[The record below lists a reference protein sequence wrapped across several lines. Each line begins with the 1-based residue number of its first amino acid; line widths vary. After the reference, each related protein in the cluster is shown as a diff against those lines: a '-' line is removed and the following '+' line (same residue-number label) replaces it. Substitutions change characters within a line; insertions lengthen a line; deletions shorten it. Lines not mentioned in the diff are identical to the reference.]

1 MVSFEHRNRRN
12 ERATEQ
18 GDFSP
23 VTSNITRRNVLK
35 SATASAAFVASAPY
49 FFTRAHAAED
59 PKVVRFYMQ
68 DGSLGDL
75 YMEHWYKPFVE
86 MHDLKPEYIQ
96 LQGGNAPMEKLQ
108 AQIAAGRPEAD
119 VVPLHPNQLVFAR
132 RNDMLM
138 PVPRD
143 AVPEYANLYPE
154 YITDWGPG
162 MVLWC
167 YGLAYNTE
175 KVDPAPTSWKAL
187 WDPAYAGRVALNEAL
202 KDQALEMVNMTYKG
216 SPYPVDEA
224 TFEHLSAL
232 RPNLVT
238 LWSSGADAEQ
248 LFRNDEIVMTPFWNG
263 RVTQL
268 KSEGLPIAFAVPD
281 EGIIVRNS
289 TYAVPKNA
297 RNPDMAIAW
306 FDFVLGVEPQK
317 RLVEY
322 GYGTPN
328 KLVEYT
334 PEEEAAVIVTDPEV
348 VANAI
353 PEDFEKIVDESARWN
368 DLWTAWKAS

>member
-1 MVSFEHRNRRN
+1 MASKSSNLSRR
-12 ERATEQ
+12 RILQ
-18 GDFSP
+18 G
-23 VTSNITRRNVLK
+23 
-35 SATASAAFVASAPY
+35 AGASAAFVAASPY
-49 FFTRAHAAED
+49 FFTRAQAQGD
-59 PKVVRFYMQ
+59 PRVVRFYTQ
-68 DGSLGDL
+68 DGTLGDL

-86 MHDLKPEYIQ
+86 MHDLRAEYIP

-108 AQIAAGRPEAD
+108 AQIAVGRPEVD
-119 VVPLHPNQLVFAR
+119 VVPLHGNQLVFAL

-143 AVPEYANLYPE
+143 AIPEYANLHPQ

-175 KVDPAPTSWKAL
+175 KVVPAPTSWKAL
-187 WDPAYAGRVALNEAL
+187 WDPQYAGRVALNEAL
-202 KDQALEMVNMTYKG
+202 NDQALQMVNITFKG
-216 SPYPVDEA
+216 SPYPVDEE
-224 TFEHLSAL
+224 TFRHLTAL

-268 KSEGLPIAFAVPD
+268 KSEGLPIEFAVPD
-281 EGIIVRNS
+281 EGFFVRHS
-289 TYAVPKNA
+289 TYAIPRGA
-297 RNPDMAIAW
+297 RNPDMAMAW
-306 FDFVLGVEPQK
+306 LDFVIGVEPQK
-317 RLVEY
+317 RLVEF

-334 PEEEAAVIVTDPEV
+334 PEEAAAVIVTDEAV
-348 VANAI
+348 VAKAVQ
-353 PEDFEKIVDESARWN
+353 EDFERILDESARWSQM
-368 DLWTAWKAS
+368 WTAWKAS

>member
-1 MVSFEHRNRRN
+1 M
-12 ERATEQ
+12 
-18 GDFSP
+18 
-23 VTSNITRRNVLK
+23 TSRPTRRRVLK
-35 SATASAAFVASAPY
+35 GAAAAAGFTAAAPY
-49 FFTRAHAAED
+49 FFTRAHAQSD
-59 PKVVRFYMQ
+59 PKVVRFYTQ

-86 MHDLKPEYIQ
+86 MHDLKAEYVP
-96 LQGGNAPMEKLQ
+96 LQGGSAPMEKLQ

-119 VVPLHPNQLVFAR
+119 VLPLHGNEKVFAL

-143 AVPEYANLYPE
+143 AIPEYANLHE
-154 YITDWGPG
+154 QYISDWGPG

-175 KVDPAPTSWKAL
+175 AVDPPPASWQVL
-187 WDPAYAGRVALNEAL
+187 WDPAYAGRVAINEAL
-202 KDQALEMVNMTYKG
+202 KDQALQMVNLAFKG
-216 SPYPVDEA
+216 APYPVDEE
-224 TFEHLSAL
+224 TFSHLSDL
-232 RPNLVT
+232 RPNLVS

-248 LFRNDEIVMTPFWNG
+248 LFRNGEIVMTPFWNG
-263 RVTQL
+263 RVTTL
-268 KSEGLPIAFAVPD
+268 KREGLPIEFAVPD
-281 EGIIVRNS
+281 EGFFVRHS

-297 RNPDMAIAW
+297 RNPEMAMAW
-306 FDFVLGVEPQK
+306 LDFVIGVEPQK

-334 PEEEAAVIVTDPEV
+334 PEEAEAVIVTDEAV
-348 VANAI
+348 VAKAVQ
-353 PEDFEKIVDESARWN
+353 EDFERILDESARWN
-368 DLWTAWKAS
+368 DMWIAWKAS

>member
-1 MVSFEHRNRRN
+1 MMSR
-12 ERATEQ
+12 
-18 GDFSP
+18 P
-23 VTSNITRRNVLK
+23 TRRRVLQGGA
-35 SATASAAFVASAPY
+35 ATAGFTAAAPF
-49 FFTRAHAAED
+49 FFTRAHAQGD
-59 PKVVRFYMQ
+59 PKVVRFYTQ

-86 MHDLKPEYIQ
+86 KHDLKAEYVP

-108 AQIAAGRPEAD
+108 AQIAAGRPETD
-119 VVPLHPNQLVFAR
+119 VVPLHGNQLIFAL

-143 AVPEYANLYPE
+143 AVPEYANIHPE

-167 YGLAYNTE
+167 YGLAYNPE
-175 KVDPAPTSWKAL
+175 AVDPAPTSWKSL
-187 WDPAYAGRVALNEAL
+187 WDPTYAGRVAINEAL
-202 KDQALEMVNMTYKG
+202 KDQALQMVNLAFKG
-216 SPYPVDEA
+216 QPYPVDEQ
-224 TFEHLSAL
+224 TFAHLSDL

-248 LFRNDEIVMTPFWNG
+248 LFRNNEIVMTPFWNG
-263 RVTQL
+263 RVTKL
-268 KSEGLPIAFAVPD
+268 KGEGLPIEFAVPD
-281 EGIIVRNS
+281 EGFFVRNS
-289 TYAVPKNA
+289 TYAIPKNA
-297 RNPDMAIAW
+297 RNPEMAMAW

-317 RLVEY
+317 RLVEF

-334 PEEEAAVIVTDPEV
+334 PEEAAAVIVTDEAV
-348 VANAI
+348 VAKAV
-353 PEDFEKIVDESARWN
+353 PEDFERILDQSAEWN
-368 DLWTAWKAS
+368 DMWIAWKAG

>member
-1 MVSFEHRNRRN
+1 MKDNL
-12 ERATEQ
+12 
-18 GDFSP
+18 
-23 VTSNITRRNVLK
+23 TRRSILK
-35 SATASAAFVASAPY
+35 GAATSAAFVTAAPY
-49 FFTRAHAAED
+49 FFTRAHAGED
-59 PKVVRFYMQ
+59 PKLIRLYMQ

-75 YMEHWYKPFVE
+75 YLEHWYKPFVE
-86 MHDLKPEYIQ
+86 KHDLKAEYIQ

-119 VVPLHPNQLVFAR
+119 VLPLHANQLVFAL

-143 AVPEYANLYPE
+143 AVPEYANLYPQ
-154 YITDWGPG
+154 YVTDWGPG

-175 KVDPAPTSWKAL
+175 KVTPAPTSWKTL
-187 WDPAYAGRVALNEAL
+187 WGPEYAGRVALNEAL
-202 KDQALEMVNMTYKG
+202 KDQALEMVNITFKG
-216 SPYPVDEA
+216 TPYPVDEE
-224 TFEHLSAL
+224 TFKHLTDL

-268 KSEGLPIAFAVPD
+268 KKEGLPIAFAVPD
-281 EGIIVRNS
+281 EGFIVRHS

-297 RNPDMAIAW
+297 RNPEMAMAW
-306 FDFVLGVEPQK
+306 LDFVLGVEPQK

-328 KLVEYT
+328 KLVTYT
-334 PEEEAAVIVTDPEV
+334 PEEREAVIVTEPDV
-348 VANAI
+348 VAKAI
-353 PEDFEKIVDESARWN
+353 TEDFDRIVDESARW
-368 DLWTAWKAS
+368 DDMWTAWKAS